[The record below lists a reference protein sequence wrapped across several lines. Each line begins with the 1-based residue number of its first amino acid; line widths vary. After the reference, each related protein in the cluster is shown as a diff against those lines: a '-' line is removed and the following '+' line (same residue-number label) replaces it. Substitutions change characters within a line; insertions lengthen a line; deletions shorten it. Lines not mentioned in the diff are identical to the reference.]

1 MEQNNMSDEQNISDE
16 EKRKAYER
24 RRFTMSVRFN
34 GAQRNALERIYWQEE
49 RRDKSMSSLI
59 REATMEYLRL
69 KYNINIPPHLNF
81 VNE

>member
-1 MEQNNMSDEQNISDE
+1 MEQNMSDE

-24 RRFTMSVRFN
+24 RRFTISVRFN

-59 REATMEYLRL
+59 RMATMEFLRV
-69 KYNINIPPHLNF
+69 KYGIDIPDHLNF